1 MNVIRII
8 LSVILAIDC
17 LGTDRAGAHAAER
30 GGDRSFPS
38 SIAGGAET
46 FFGKK
51 KAASYEG
58 KLELLTRNLP
68 ARVFMVLCLVCCSS
82 CSALPA
88 KNDQDALQSGGFSP
102 PLCFLFGKMVFP
114 PAAVLYLG
122 QNKWESR

>member
-17 LGTDRAGAHAAER
+17 LCLIVLVLMQQSKATGLSG
-30 GGDRSFPS
+30 

-58 KLELLTRNLP
+58 KLELLTKITG
-68 ARVFMVLCLVCCSS
+68 AVFMVLCLV
-82 CSALPA
+82 LLI
-88 KNDQDALQSGGFSP
+88 LQR
-102 PLCFLFGKMVFP
+102 FGKMVFP

-122 QNKWESR
+122 QNKRESR